1 MVTDHHTDRHLV
13 LSGGPDVVR
22 GCQPPDGGVLG
33 RLRQVGWLRGAVA
46 LAVHRADQDDAVAPV
61 GGQVLLEI
69 LHVVEVAEHEGAV
82 RGQLRHDAGLGV
94 DERDKVGRGVAALPP
109 ARVDLQPGG
118 LRNSRKGK
126 KEGKKRL
133 SMSAAPV

>member
-1 MVTDHHTDRHLV
+1 M
-13 LSGGPDVVR
+13 
-22 GCQPPDGGVLG
+22 
-33 RLRQVGWLRGAVA
+33 A

-69 LHVVEVAEHEGAV
+69 LNVVEVAEQEGAV
-82 RGQLRHDAGLGV
+82 RGQLRYDAGLGV

-118 LRNSRKGK
+118 LRNGK
-126 KEGKKRL
+126 EKSEGRKRL
-133 SMSAAPV
+133 SKLKSAAC